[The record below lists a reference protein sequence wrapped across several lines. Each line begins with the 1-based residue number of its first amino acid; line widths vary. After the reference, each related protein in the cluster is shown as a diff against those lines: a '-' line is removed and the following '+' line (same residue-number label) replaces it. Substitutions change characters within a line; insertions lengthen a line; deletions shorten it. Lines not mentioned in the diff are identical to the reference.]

1 MISSR
6 SWKREEPRRMK
17 LMLIGSRTK
26 STNSWQKRDNT
37 ALELSSTEE
46 SEDSDSQLVSKR
58 RRTGDPDGPFG
69 RDYITYEHFGK
80 ETRTGCIINIAF

>member
-1 MISSR
+1 
-6 SWKREEPRRMK
+6 
-17 LMLIGSRTK
+17 MLIGSHTK

-46 SEDSDSQLVSKR
+46 SEDSDLQLVSER
-58 RRTGDPDGPFG
+58 RRMGDPDGPFG

-80 ETRTGCIINIAF
+80 ETRTSCIIHIAF